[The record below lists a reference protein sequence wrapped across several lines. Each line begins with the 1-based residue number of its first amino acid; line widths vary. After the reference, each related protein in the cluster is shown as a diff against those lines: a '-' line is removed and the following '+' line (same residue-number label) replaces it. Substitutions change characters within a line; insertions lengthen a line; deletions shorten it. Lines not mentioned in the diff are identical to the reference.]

1 MTRVRRRRFL
11 ATALAGLAGG
21 AAGPRAA
28 GAASSVLERSYWVHA
43 SLGLFTQKHY
53 FGPDY
58 PATPPPTRAEVASAA
73 RLLAGPYAANRLY
86 LVYHREMPLDAAREV
101 FTWWREST
109 PPEVEIVPAL
119 VLRMYDQAQSRV
131 FPAGEARSLA
141 QFFRERIN
149 PERVAVYDIYPNR
162 EQGEDLQV
170 LAGLFPRGM
179 IRLGQQPEEP
189 LREPYAAVVQDTWSG
204 FCHGTR
210 NREDWEQPGFG
221 AVTLRRWVTARNGG
235 RLPVVWNLIVVAWD
249 YAVPGRG
256 GYPGYDDA
264 EKNMPLPAGRNRLA
278 QRLIREAAQPAVFGG
293 FSSDLYILNE
303 NSRSAAHDG
312 KEGAFYQTLKRG
324 EEYRGYYAQPLQE
337 IAAIYRELR

>member
-1 MTRVRRRRFL
+1 M
-11 ATALAGLAGG
+11 
-21 AAGPRAA
+21 
-28 GAASSVLERSYWVHA
+28 
-43 SLGLFTQKHY
+43 
-53 FGPDY
+53 
-58 PATPPPTRAEVASAA
+58 
-73 RLLAGPYAANRLY
+73 
-86 LVYHREMPLDAAREV
+86 
-101 FTWWREST
+101 
-109 PPEVEIVPAL
+109 
-119 VLRMYDQAQSRV
+119 
-131 FPAGEARSLA
+131 
-141 QFFRERIN
+141 
-149 PERVAVYDIYPNR
+149 
-162 EQGEDLQV
+162 
-170 LAGLFPRGM
+170 
-179 IRLGQQPEEP
+179 
-189 LREPYAAVVQDTWSG
+189 
-204 FCHGTR
+204 
-210 NREDWEQPGFG
+210 
-221 AVTLRRWVTARNGG
+221 TARNGG